1 MKTGQVADLAEVSV
15 DTVRFDERRGVLAAC
30 DHGSCAFADPPL
42 DSRL

>member
-1 MKTGQVADLAEVSV
+1 MKIGQVADLAEISV